1 MQKAWTMG
9 FSLAL
14 RASKAGHLPSWLARN
29 MDGQGQLML
38 LAREMVVVGREAAAF
53 DHTALLPSCCWWE
66 EQAC

>member
-1 MQKAWTMG
+1 MG

-14 RASKAGHLPSWLARN
+14 RASKVSHLPCWFSKEAR
-29 MDGQGQLML
+29 QGQLVL

-53 DHTALLPSCCWWE
+53 DRTVLLPSCCWWE